1 VLVPPVIDARKPKVV
16 EPPGG
21 RLPFQLI
28 LRAVTAAE
36 TDMASFAETFHK
48 YSSMDYRK
56 YAMPLPRMQRRAGPV
71 KRRNQQGLR

>member
-1 VLVPPVIDARKPKVV
+1 LVPPVIDARKPKVV

-36 TDMASFAETFHK
+36 TDMA
-48 YSSMDYRK
+48 
-56 YAMPLPRMQRRAGPV
+56 LL
-71 KRRNQQGLR
+71 RRNIP